1 MKYFPF
7 IRGKQFDLAA
17 LTELA
22 QRQLISPAI
31 VPVVE
36 PVKDSPGL
44 TKMGTAFTK
53 AQLPLAIITNPQVG
67 NYGLLAQPTHVIALA
82 SPLLEAR
89 YFEPENHGQITIAQ
103 TVAQAQLL
111 RRQSGIKLVPN
122 TAVTRQLGLS
132 KAVFLDDRFTIW
144 GHNEDYRLVQDELYQ
159 FAPDQLPGI
168 GFSDYPLTSGH
179 YSEQGYPQRAVAL
192 HLVYP
197 HQGRLRLH
205 HFVSVNNDDYTN
217 PQGKFFEAAAQLA
230 PWLATQPQADSF
242 GLRALIDL
250 AATQHFPGMGV
261 LRKLQ
266 LMHHLEILDRF
277 LSV

>member
-22 QRQLISPAI
+22 QRQLISPQVI
-31 VPVVE
+31 PIVE

-44 TKMGTAFTK
+44 TKLGDAFVK
-53 AQLPLAIITNPQVG
+53 SHLPLAVVTNPQVG
-67 NYGLLAQPTHVIALA
+67 NYGLLEQPIHAIKLQP
-82 SPLLEAR
+82 PLLSAR
-89 YFEPENHGQITIAQ
+89 YFEPDNHAQVIIAQ

-111 RRQSGIKLVPN
+111 RRQSGIKIVPN
-122 TAVTRQLGLS
+122 TAVTRQLALS
-132 KAVFLDDRFTIW
+132 KAVFLTDRFTIW
-144 GHNEDYRLVQDELYQ
+144 GHTEDYRLVQDEFYQ
-159 FAPDQLPGI
+159 FGPDQLPGL

-179 YSEQGYPQRAVAL
+179 YSEQGYPQRALAL

-197 HQGRLRLH
+197 EHGHLRLH
-205 HFVSVNNDDYTN
+205 HFVSVNNDDYAN
-217 PQGKFFEAAAQLA
+217 PQAKFLEAASQLT
-230 PWLATQPQADSF
+230 PWLTSKPQADSF
-242 GLRALIDL
+242 GLRTLIDL
-250 AATQHFPGMGV
+250 ADDQHFPGMGV

-266 LMHHLEILDRF
+266 LMHHLEIINRF